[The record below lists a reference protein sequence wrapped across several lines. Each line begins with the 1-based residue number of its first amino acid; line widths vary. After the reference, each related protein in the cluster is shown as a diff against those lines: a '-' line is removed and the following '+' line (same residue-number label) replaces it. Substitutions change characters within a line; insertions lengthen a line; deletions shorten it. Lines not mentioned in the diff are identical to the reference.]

1 MSATLSLLLAASLL
15 LPAGEGTAWKGERP
29 FPLAKVKAGMRG
41 HMKTVL
47 QGTTIERFD
56 LEVIDV
62 IPRYLPRQ
70 DVVLVRVL
78 GKSSVTGQDIEHIGI
93 LHGMSGSPV
102 YLQDPD
108 DGEWKCLGALAY
120 GFSGFPKD
128 PITGITPLESM
139 LRERDRP
146 LSPTPVAGG
155 SAAPPPSPSPP
166 GKPGGGLAS
175 GLRPLAT
182 PLFLSG
188 FSPRAAAF
196 LAGELE
202 PHGLSVVQ
210 GGGGT
215 YDPGRRIEIEPGG
228 SIGVQLMRGDLDA
241 TGTGTVTW
249 RDGDSVLAFGHPMLQ
264 GGEWPMPI
272 TSAWVHTVVADL
284 NYAYKMSSPVAQ
296 AGSLL
301 RDQQSAILCE
311 LGRPTP
317 LVPFDL
323 HVRNSRTGWKEDY
336 NVEVVRHPSFT
347 TGLLMSALLS
357 CAESA
362 EPVTGFATVRSK
374 IRIEL
379 SGRRDPIELEDLGVL
394 SSGVASP
401 MMMAAVPRL
410 LQNPFG
416 KVEIRRVEADVE
428 VVPERRTAEIQAA
441 WTDVNEV
448 EAGKDVTLSVVLR
461 PYDRPDEK
469 VNVTFRL
476 PANLPPE
483 TYEIEVGAGRTTEPD
498 APEPKNVEDLVRW
511 LKSQYLSSDLVT
523 VVELGTI
530 GTKQEGK
537 SLRKLPFSVFGTL
550 LSSASAG
557 VTIAP
562 DTLRVKTPTGY
573 VLAGKKSVRIKV
585 KNTGGGQ

>member
-1 MSATLSLLLAASLL
+1 MSAIAILLLAASLL
-15 LPAGEGTAWKGERP
+15 PAGESPPNRVWKGDKP
-29 FPLAKVKAGMRG
+29 FPLAKVKPGMRG
-41 HMKTVL
+41 YMRTVL
-47 QGTTIERFD
+47 RGSTIEQFD

-62 IPRYLPRQ
+62 LPRFLPRE

-78 GKSSVTGQDIEHIGI
+78 GKSSVSGQEIEHIGI

-102 YLQDPD
+102 YLQDPE
-108 DGEWKCLGALAY
+108 DGEWKCLGALAF

-128 PITGITPLESM
+128 PITGITPLETM

-146 LSPTPVAGG
+146 LSPDPLAGG
-155 SAAPPPSPSPP
+155 SKEPTPPS
-166 GKPGGGLAS
+166 GKPGGGA

-182 PLFLSG
+182 PVFLSG
-188 FSPRAAAF
+188 FSRRAAEF
-196 LAGELE
+196 LAKDLE
-202 PHGLSVVQ
+202 PCGLSVVQ
-210 GGGGT
+210 GGAGRF
-215 YDPGRRIEIEPGG
+215 DPGAKIEIEPGG

-241 TGTGTVTW
+241 SGTGTVTW

-264 GGEWPMPI
+264 GGEWPMPV

-284 NYAYKMSSPVAQ
+284 SFAYKMSSPVAE

-301 RDQQSAILCE
+301 RDQQSAILCQ

-317 LVPFDL
+317 LVPFDI
-323 HVRNSRTGWKEDY
+323 HVRNSRTGWKQDY
-336 NVEVVRHPSFT
+336 AVEVVRHPGFT
-347 TGLLMSALLS
+347 TSLLMSALLS

-362 EPVTGFATVRSK
+362 EPVTGFATVQSK

-379 SGRRDPIELEDLGVL
+379 EGRAEPIELQDLSAL
-394 SSGVASP
+394 SSGIASP
-401 MMMAAVPRL
+401 MMLTAVPRL

-416 KVEIRRVEADVE
+416 KVEIRRIVADVE

-441 WTDVNEV
+441 WTDVNEI
-448 EAGKDVTLSVVLR
+448 EAGRDVTLTIVLR

-469 VNVTFRL
+469 VNVTFTL
-476 PANLPPE
+476 PANLPE
-483 TYEIEVGAGRTTEPD
+483 DTYEIEVGAGRTTEPD
-498 APEPKNVEDLVRW
+498 APEPKNVEDLLRW
-511 LKSQYLSSDLVT
+511 LKGQYLSSDLLT

-530 GTKQEGK
+530 GTKQEGR

-562 DTLRVKTPTGY
+562 DTLRVVTKTGY
-573 VLAGKKSVRIKV
+573 VLAGKKTVRIKV
-585 KNTGGGQ
+585 KNPGGGQ